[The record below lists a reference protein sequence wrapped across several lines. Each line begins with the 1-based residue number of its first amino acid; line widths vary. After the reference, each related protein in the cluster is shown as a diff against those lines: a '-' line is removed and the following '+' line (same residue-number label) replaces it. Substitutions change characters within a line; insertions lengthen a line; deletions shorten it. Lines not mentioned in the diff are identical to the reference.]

1 MARKDQAAG
10 QSRGGKTVSLA
21 LQGGGAHGAFSWGVL
36 DRLLEE
42 DRLTVEAVAST
53 SGGAMTAVV
62 MAAGL
67 AKGGRTGARAALDR
81 FWHEVSRAA
90 SWSPTR
96 RTPVDLLT
104 GGWSLDHSPGFVL
117 FDLVSRMVSPY
128 EVNPF
133 AINPLR
139 DLLLRNV
146 DFAAVRACTDVKLF
160 VNATNVRTGRPRVFR
175 NGEINADVVLAAGCL
190 PFLFKAVE
198 IDGEDYWDGA
208 FTGNPSLFPLV
219 EDCAAEDIVLVQVGP
234 IQRQETPKSARDIL
248 NRVNEIA
255 FNDALL
261 RDVRA
266 LDQIGRLLDR
276 DALPSQEFR
285 RMRVHRI
292 HAEEDLRPL
301 SVSSKMNAEWAF
313 LKHLHD
319 VGYRA
324 ADEWLTHNFSALGVR
339 STDDLEALS
348 QDSHAGHRGGQF
360 L

>member
-1 MARKDQAAG
+1 MRKDKAAG
-10 QSRGGKTVSLA
+10 ESRGRKTVSLA

-36 DRLLEE
+36 DRLLTEQ
-42 DRLTVEAVAST
+42 RLSIEAVAST

-67 AKGGRTGARAALDR
+67 ANGGRDAAREALDR

-90 SWSPTR
+90 SWSPVR

-139 DLLLRNV
+139 DLLLRVV
-146 DFAAVRACTDVKLF
+146 DFAAVRACSEVKLF

-175 NGEINADVVLAAGCL
+175 NGEIDADVVLAAGCL

-219 EDCAAEDIVLVQVGP
+219 EDCAADDIVIVQVSP
-234 IQRQETPKSARDIL
+234 IQRHDTPKSARDIL

-255 FNDALL
+255 FNDTLL
-261 RDVRA
+261 RDIRA
-266 LDQIGRLLDR
+266 LQQIGELLDR

-292 HAEEDLRPL
+292 QAEDDVRPL

-324 ADEWLTHNFSALGVR
+324 ADLWLDKNFDQLGVR
-339 STDDLEALS
+339 STGDLGSLTAN
-348 QDSHAGHRGGQF
+348 GHKGHHGGQF